1 MPAIASLHDIARF
14 SGLARRIRRK
24 KPSSPIK
31 AASPTVNRRPGEPT
45 IPSDLAAARR
55 TIILFATDQIS
66 GVPSMQR
73 DVSNRAVATPTCVA
87 RSHDIAASFTDT
99 SPRSTLSRICVPVRG
114 TFQPIARPGVRQ
126 VR

>member
-55 TIILFATDQIS
+55 TIILFATDCTPASRRCNETSAIA
-66 GVPSMQR
+66 PSPPPH
-73 DVSNRAVATPTCVA
+73 VSLEVT
-87 RSHDIAASFTDT
+87 T
-99 SPRSTLSRICVPVRG
+99 SRLHSQTLRHV
-114 TFQPIARPGVRQ
+114 QP
-126 VR
+126 